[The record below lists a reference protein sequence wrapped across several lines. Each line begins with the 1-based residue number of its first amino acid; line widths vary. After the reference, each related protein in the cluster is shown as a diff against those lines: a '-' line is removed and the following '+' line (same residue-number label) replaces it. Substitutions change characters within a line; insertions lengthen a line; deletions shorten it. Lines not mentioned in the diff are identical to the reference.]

1 VTPNDWRC
9 AASYPASM
17 QKFGLIKPKKSTK
30 RAVLGAGA
38 FTAPDDDEEE
48 EALSGVNPRGK
59 GAIVAANRALTSYV
73 AASATAT
80 ATSVEAVDASVYD
93 YDGAIDRRDELKKS
107 ASTGASGTGTG
118 SAGGHGNSAAADV
131 PASSYIGGLLKTAQR
146 RDKEKE
152 IVHEK
157 KLLKD
162 RQAEDALYGDL
173 PKFVT
178 SAYKAKLEADE
189 AFQRETAMTDAAAGD
204 VSTSGMRGFYGG
216 VLLAARGLGGSAEF
230 SSSAST
236 SHALDEEP
244 PAFASNQ
251 PIAHKRVS
259 RFVDA
264 ADDDLPLSH
273 ASHAQI
279 AYSSAGSSHSHSE
292 HKCAL
297 SEAQLKAQEKAVQD
311 AETIAAER
319 ALRMMQVAT
328 ARERYFERRDSA
340 LTQQV

>member
-1 VTPNDWRC
+1 
-9 AASYPASM
+9 M
-17 QKFGLIKPKKSTK
+17 QKFGLIKSKKSTK

-38 FTAPDDDEEE
+38 FTAQDDDEEE
-48 EALSGVNPRGK
+48 EAQSGVNSRGK

-107 ASTGASGTGTG
+107 ASTGVSGTGIG
-118 SAGGHGNSAAADV
+118 GAGGHGSSAGAADV

-189 AFQRETAMTDAAAGD
+189 AFKRETAMADAATGD
-204 VSTSGMRGFYGG
+204 VSTSGMKGFYGG

-230 SSSAST
+230 SSAST

-244 PAFASNQ
+244 PAPTPASTQ

-259 RFVDA
+259 RFID
-264 ADDDLPLSH
+264 ADDDLPM
-273 ASHAQI
+273 SHAQI
-279 AYSSAGSSHSHSE
+279 AYSNAGSSHSE

-311 AETIAAER
+311 TDAETIATER
-319 ALRMMQVAT
+319 ALRMLQVAM
-328 ARERYFERRDSA
+328 ARERYFERRDTA
-340 LTQQV
+340 RAQQV